1 MDRLWFI
8 VLDTERLRSALS
20 GARAQAA
27 RNALTPAATAAGV
40 VVVDAC
46 VVPCGARAL
55 ILARRSDAVRAF
67 ARRFIALAA
76 RGLEDVRV
84 RWCPAM
90 CVARVPSSR
99 IGTWRAFIARMR
111 AAFVEVPNMSNQ
123 TPVKPSSA
131 APGRAP
137 RRKGAKAVARAGA
150 SLVRAVDLVVDALL
164 GADECAARLRRYVA
178 DHDAPADDACAFAR
192 LCEVIFAQ
200 GLGHAIVIRKREA
213 LAAAFEG
220 FAPATVASYGEADVR
235 RLLGS
240 PIIRNESKIRACIE
254 NALRWCDI
262 AKSEGSYLARIA
274 CIAAADAPA
283 EGWPSLTAAVAADFE
298 RINETAARQTLKR
311 WGFFTAFGNPGSRR
325 VIERLGLID
334 ATATPATGQLLV
346 GSVAEALLR
355 DPYAVEG
362 LLALFAALGPCNP
375 EPQCGACALSTR
387 CPTGAQR
394 LRAS

>member
-20 GARAQAA
+20 SAHARAA
-27 RNALTPAATAAGV
+27 RNALAPAATAAGV

-46 VVPCGARAL
+46 VVPCGVRAL
-55 ILARRSDAVRAF
+55 ILARRSGDIRAF
-67 ARRFIALAA
+67 ARRYVVLAA
-76 RGLEDVRV
+76 RGLEDVHV
-84 RWCPAM
+84 RWRVAM
-90 CVARVPSSR
+90 RVVLVPSLR
-99 IGTWRAFIARMR
+99 IGAWRAFIARMR

-123 TPVKPSSA
+123 TPVKPSST
-131 APGRAP
+131 PGRAP
-137 RRKGAKAVARAGA
+137 RRKGTKATARAGA

-164 GADECAARLRRYVA
+164 GGDECAARLRRYVA
-178 DHDAPADDACAFAR
+178 DHDAPADDASAFGR

-200 GLGHAIVIRKREA
+200 GLGHAIVIRKRPA
-213 LAAAFEG
+213 LADAFEG
-220 FAPATVASYGEADVR
+220 FTPTTVASYGEADVR

-240 PIIRNESKIRACIE
+240 PIIRNEAKIRACIE
-254 NALRWCDI
+254 NAQRWCDV
-262 AKSEGSYLARIA
+262 AKSDGSYLARIA
-274 CIAAADAPA
+274 RIAAADSPA
-283 EGWPSLTAAVAADFE
+283 EGWPSLTTAVAADFA

-334 ATATPATGQLLV
+334 PAASVATGQLLV
-346 GSVAEALLR
+346 GSVADALLR

-375 EPQCGACALSTR
+375 EPRCDACSLSTR

-394 LRAS
+394 HSS